1 MSYMAGSRTGLP
13 GTGSVGQHGLGPLG
27 HAGAFAATDPSR
39 KCQSFCTRT
48 GSLGE
53 RGRIPQLRMA
63 GLGTW
68 VHRSYLWTRGCLECE
83 SSPGPEEASP
93 ELRAGE
99 QREGAIERWATPR
112 APGRRPPAHGFFPR
126 AQPEP
131 GAVALRTFVR
141 LV

>member
-1 MSYMAGSRTGLP
+1 MALGLL
-13 GTGSVGQHGLGPLG
+13 GMLGPLLPRTHLG
-27 HAGAFAATDPSR
+27 NASPFAPELEAWGKGGESPNFEWQDWEPGYIEVTCGPGGA
-39 KCQSFCTRT
+39 
-48 GSLGE
+48 
-53 RGRIPQLRMA
+53 
-63 GLGTW
+63 
-68 VHRSYLWTRGCLECE
+68 LECE

-131 GAVALRTFVR
+131 GAVALRTFVG